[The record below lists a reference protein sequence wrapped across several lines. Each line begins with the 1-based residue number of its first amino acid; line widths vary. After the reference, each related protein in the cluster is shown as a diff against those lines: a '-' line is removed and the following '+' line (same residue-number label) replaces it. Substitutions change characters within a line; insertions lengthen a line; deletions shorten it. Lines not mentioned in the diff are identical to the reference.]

1 VSDPAGRGVPADL
14 ARVVRDDGSVRPVRA
29 VATMLARPRAVAD
42 AVALRA
48 GTAAA
53 LKTVAAALASLARS
67 A

>member
-1 VSDPAGRGVPADL
+1 
-14 ARVVRDDGSVRPVRA
+14 VRPVRA

-42 AVALRA
+42 AVALRG

-53 LKTVAAALASLARS
+53 LKTVAAALGRLARS